1 MILNEKVLIS
11 RGKDSLRNKKFSD
24 ALEFFSSA
32 IKINP
37 NNPLTFNERGKI
49 FDRLRNNNKAL
60 IDSYEFFYKTEVN
73 YEKIIQEMID
83 DIVSRKSDYPHY
95 EIS

>member
-1 MILNEKVLIS
+1 LILNEKDFIS
-11 RGKDSLRNKKFSD
+11 RGKNSLRNKKFSD

-49 FDRLRNNNKAL
+49 FDRLRKNNKAL
-60 IDSYEFFYKTEVN
+60 IDFNRAIELNPEYTEAYKN
-73 YEKIIQEMID
+73 RG
-83 DIVSRKSDYPHY
+83 DIRGKF
-95 EIS
+95 